1 MESRGYTYSNPTF
14 GSESSHERGESHRKE
29 VQHPTPEEARMSSI
43 SYESRDVSN
52 SSSES
57 RMEADTVDVSDS
69 EKMFGSLDSIDK
81 MIDKMEKLQFEPSS
95 EEGSEVLGAR
105 KEKLKQLRQLVSQ
118 AREAQKE
125 QETIKKLNEDNNKLD
140 QLIDG
145 ISRGL
150 NQ

>member
-1 MESRGYTYSNPTF
+1 MKKALLISAIINILLAVLAYISDITLIYPIILTTLA
-14 GSESSHERGESHRKE
+14 
-29 VQHPTPEEARMSSI
+29 VIYI
-43 SYESRDVSN
+43 SYQEQTITYLYKKKTKITIMAIINFIINPLS
-52 SSSES
+52 
-57 RMEADTVDVSDS
+57 
-69 EKMFGSLDSIDK
+69 GISLLIGLDK
-81 MIDKMEKLQFEPSS
+81 LNTEYKNLKH
-95 EEGSEVLGAR
+95 

>member
-1 MESRGYTYSNPTF
+1 
-14 GSESSHERGESHRKE
+14 
-29 VQHPTPEEARMSSI
+29 
-43 SYESRDVSN
+43 
-52 SSSES
+52 
-57 RMEADTVDVSDS
+57 
-69 EKMFGSLDSIDK
+69 
-81 MIDKMEKLQFEPSS
+81 MEKLQFEPSS

-145 ISRGL
+145 ISREL